1 MHTLFHSMGCSLVPG
16 WGSKISHAEQHGQ
29 RIFFLKL
36 LGINETNFQH
46 LHEMGAKAHLE
57 EPQTRQTATA
67 KENDALSVL
76 MRTLCFHWQRY
87 SSQSSR
93 KNSFIY
99 PPVLTSCSSL
109 ISSPLPKIFLGMVI
123 FQTSLNCSI
132 VDLQCF
138 LSFRYILIC
147 LNAFFF
153 APQYCKYSFPNH
165 VENT

>member
-1 MHTLFHSMGCSLVPG
+1 MHTLFHSKGCSLVPC

-29 RIFFLKL
+29 KIFFLKL
-36 LGINETNFQH
+36 LGINETDFQD

-87 SSQSSR
+87 SSQNSR

-99 PPVLTSCSSL
+99 PLVLASCSSI
-109 ISSPLPKIFLGMVI
+109 ISSPLPKIFLYVVI
-123 FQTSLNCSI
+123 FQI
-132 VDLQCF
+132 F
-138 LSFRYILIC
+138 
-147 LNAFFF
+147 
-153 APQYCKYSFPNH
+153 
-165 VENT
+165 